1 MLYKKDLGCKMVKI
15 SWDGYK
21 DFKAERNSKDD
32 NFTTLIHFMKSYYNV
47 TSPSEIFE
55 SFEGDELANRML
67 EKRAIYS
74 IEELE
79 AFILKI

>member
-1 MLYKKDLGCKMVKI
+1 MLCKKDLGCKMVKI

-47 TSPSEIFE
+47 TSPSDIFE
-55 SFEGDELANRML
+55 SFESDELARMML
-67 EKRAIYS
+67 EKRDIKSAD
-74 IEELE
+74 ELE
-79 AFILKI
+79 SFLLNK